1 MNLSLIFK
9 SVNHNMKPF
18 TIFRLQE
25 QVQREL
31 PLWLIIVMKVYS
43 GCNLKHLL
51 LIPKLTEI
59 KRYFQTPNISTSIIF
74 LKTLEATGSEWKLVI
89 TAALCYL
96 FPDFHSFPGFLYLWW
111 FFFVK
116 LPSDFRN
123 IPDSALWYTKVSSHV
138 LSNRPLETNIIFEAV
153 KCK

>member
-74 LKTLEATGSEWKLVI
+74 LKTLEATGSE
-89 TAALCYL
+89 
-96 FPDFHSFPGFLYLWW
+96 
-111 FFFVK
+111 
-116 LPSDFRN
+116 
-123 IPDSALWYTKVSSHV
+123 
-138 LSNRPLETNIIFEAV
+138 
-153 KCK
+153 